1 MFSLREYLT
10 KIFTLPCGAV
20 DEIAVNREM
29 ERVATACQTW
39 GRETPLKYILF
50 QLRISL

>member
-10 KIFTLPCGAV
+10 AIFTLPSGAV
-20 DEIAVNREM
+20 DELAVKREM

-39 GRETPLKYILF
+39 GKETRLKTILF
-50 QLRISL
+50 QLRIYL